1 MDLWTIL
8 LLGLLVAITA
18 KAGDEKL
25 IMERTLGIVYLSDEE
40 TLLSLMKNEDV
51 EAVGDLL
58 QEARCKIISKG
69 TAVFITNQQ
78 GLFTEIRIKGTAD
91 TFWVLKTFVGDS
103 QAGVSSPDLQVKEST
118 RKSESTPISKSKPT
132 PEPTPTPM
140 SAEELNQFQAEW
152 KQVADE
158 DKRQRDLYQKVQAQR
173 EARVEALREAN
184 GDFSHAP
191 GMTPEQK
198 AAAHLRWVEEDAK
211 KSVIGATPSKQ

>member
-1 MDLWTIL
+1 MNFWTII
-8 LLGLLVAITA
+8 LLGLLVAMTA
-18 KAGDEKL
+18 KAGDEKF
-25 IMERTLGIVYLSDEE
+25 ITERTLGVVYLSDVE
-40 TLLSLMKNEDV
+40 TLMDLMKYEDV

-69 TAVFITNQQ
+69 TAVFITDQQ
-78 GLFTEIRIKGTAD
+78 GFFTNVRIKGTTD

-103 QAGVSSPDLQVKEST
+103 QPGASSPDLQVG
-118 RKSESTPISKSKPT
+118 ESTPIPEST
-132 PEPTPTPM
+132 PRPQATPTPM
-140 SAEELNQFQAEW
+140 SAMSVEQLNQFQAEW

-158 DKRQRDLYQKVQAQR
+158 DKRQRELYQKQQAQR

-198 AAAHLRWVEEDAK
+198 EAAHIRWVEEDAK

>member
-8 LLGLLVAITA
+8 LLGLLVAMTA
-18 KAGDEKL
+18 KAGDEKF
-25 IMERTLGIVYLSDEE
+25 ITERTLGIVYLSDEE
-40 TLLSLMKNEDV
+40 TLMSLMKNEDV

-58 QEARCKIISKG
+58 QEARCKIISKD

-78 GLFTEIRIKGTAD
+78 GLFTEVRIKGTAD

-103 QAGVSSPDLQVKEST
+103 QPGVSSPDLHVKEST
-118 RKSESTPISKSKPT
+118 RIPEPIPKSKPT
-132 PEPTPTPM
+132 PEPAPTPM
-140 SAEELNQFQAEW
+140 SAEELNQFQGEW

-158 DKRQRDLYQKVQAQR
+158 DKRQRDLYQKQQAQR

-198 AAAHLRWVEEDAK
+198 SAAHLRWVEEDAK